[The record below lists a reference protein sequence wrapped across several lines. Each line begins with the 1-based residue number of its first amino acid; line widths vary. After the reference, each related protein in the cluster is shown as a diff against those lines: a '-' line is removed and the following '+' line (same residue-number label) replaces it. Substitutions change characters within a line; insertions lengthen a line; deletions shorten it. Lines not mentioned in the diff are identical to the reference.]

1 MNIYQEKRRAQGH
14 HCPCI
19 GGKSSSANSS
29 ADNRV
34 TAGTIGISGSGNTVT
49 DGGIVA
55 RALDTVDLSNAI
67 GLEGFTKLLDVGESL
82 IGRTQTLVADAYSQ
96 ASTDQ
101 DKTIDNRTII
111 VLAAA
116 VVAGLYVLNKRG

>member
-19 GGKSSSANSS
+19 GGSSKSASSTE
-29 ADNRV
+29 DNRV
-34 TAGTIGISGSGNTVT
+34 TAGTIGISGSGNVVT
-49 DGGIVA
+49 DGGIVS

-96 ASTDQ
+96 ASTDK

-116 VVAGLYVLNKRG
+116 VVAALYVLNKRG